1 MRFALAEQSIV
12 HLTTLTLAPIPWR
25 VCDNKGIY
33 VVFVCLVLITKRL
46 EDVEQKTQ
54 DQRLEDPELAASLC
68 SAPGLALADA
78 DAASAHLPCHI
89 IMYHSNISPVMS
101 FPSAQKRN
109 HQQLH
114 ASKL

>member
-1 MRFALAEQSIV
+1 MLYSF
-12 HLTTLTLAPIPWR
+12 
-25 VCDNKGIY
+25 
-33 VVFVCLVLITKRL
+33 VFIWITKRL

-68 SAPGLALADA
+68 SAPGLALADT
-78 DAASAHLPCHI
+78 DAPSAHLPCHI

-114 ASKL
+114 APSYEATAAGSAARPTLFSGLKSCKPASAFP